1 VSRNEVHQTSRDVP
15 GTLEDAAAEPAPYA
29 AIPGPRG
36 LDLYRQLPGF
46 AKRPLETLQAL
57 TSKYGDIVS
66 LPYPLDRVV
75 VVRDPAGVEHVLHY
89 AHHRYAKTTQRWRT
103 LRQIWGEGLVTADG
117 DAWRRQRQRIQP
129 AFHEQYVQVFA
140 RTMVAEAERVGDEW
154 SAAARSG
161 QPRDVYTDMLRC
173 TLRALLKAMFGSD
186 IEAKVDVL
194 IKVVADVTGYVDPTA
209 PSNLLNLPI
218 PVRRWVSAG
227 FKPYQ
232 RAMDQ
237 VRELFGEII
246 TRRVGSGETRTDLLG
261 LVMAGRDEERSE
273 TMSLRQVHDEMMTLL
288 MTGHETSG
296 ISSTWTWYWLSRNP
310 EPERRLHAELD
321 AVLGGRPPG
330 PEDLPS
336 LEYTRRTFDEV
347 LRLSPPIYAVDRQ
360 AIEDDCVCGYRI
372 PKGVSVLISQY
383 LMHRHP
389 KYWDDPL
396 TFDPDRFLPA
406 QAAKRPPYSYFP
418 FGGGP
423 RRCVGM
429 RLALMALPLLIATL
443 ARRYRLR
450 LKPGHPVEELA
461 RVNLAPRYG
470 MQMLIE
476 ERQRGE
482 APSAAPA

>member
-1 VSRNEVHQTSRDVP
+1 
-15 GTLEDAAAEPAPYA
+15 
-29 AIPGPRG
+29 
-36 LDLYRQLPGF
+36 
-46 AKRPLETLQAL
+46 
-57 TSKYGDIVS
+57 
-66 LPYPLDRVV
+66 
-75 VVRDPAGVEHVLHY
+75 
-89 AHHRYAKTTQRWRT
+89 
-103 LRQIWGEGLVTADG
+103 
-117 DAWRRQRQRIQP
+117 
-129 AFHEQYVQVFA
+129 
-140 RTMVAEAERVGDEW
+140 
-154 SAAARSG
+154 
-161 QPRDVYTDMLRC
+161 
-173 TLRALLKAMFGSD
+173 
-186 IEAKVDVL
+186 
-194 IKVVADVTGYVDPTA
+194 
-209 PSNLLNLPI
+209 
-218 PVRRWVSAG
+218 
-227 FKPYQ
+227 
-232 RAMDQ
+232 
-237 VRELFGEII
+237 
-246 TRRVGSGETRTDLLG
+246 
-261 LVMAGRDEERSE
+261 
-273 TMSLRQVHDEMMTLL
+273 MSLRQVHDEMMTLL

-310 EPERRLHAELD
+310 DPERRLHAELD

-360 AIEDDCVCGYRI
+360 AIADDCVCGYRI
-372 PKGVSVLISQY
+372 PKGVSILVSQY

-406 QAAKRPPYSYFP
+406 QAAQRPPYSYFP

-429 RLALMALPLLIATL
+429 RLALMSIPLLIATL

-470 MQMLIE
+470 MQMLVE
-476 ERQRGE
+476 ERQRSE